1 MGMAITEP
9 DAGSDA
15 ASITTTA
22 RRVKNHYVI
31 NGNKMFITNGSIAD
45 FIVVLCL
52 TNENEKVKV
61 QTAERHT
68 RRDQPE
74 GI

>member
-9 DAGSDA
+9 DAGSDV
-15 ASITTTA
+15 ASVSTVA
-22 RRVKNHYVI
+22 RRVNDHYVI

-52 TNENEKVKV
+52 TNENEEGKVK
-61 QTAERHT
+61 AS
-68 RRDQPE
+68 
-74 GI
+74 